1 MDACA
6 PRCRSHGLTTHPT
19 DKRAMKAICL
29 ASAMTI
35 VLQVVVTFCF
45 RLSPSAH
52 RARQMLFVYLFCLAA
67 LVVLWFA
74 TPDDLGLLGRSLLT
88 EPAWLDF
95 AATMFF
101 FSAAFFGGALQLYN
115 LCDRGF
121 SLRILVDML
130 EAPTGAVDVDY
141 LTTNYSSG
149 RGLVW
154 MYRKRIDDIVAARFI
169 DRTNKQIILTAKGET
184 FADLF
189 INARRVLGLE
199 PPQ

>member
-1 MDACA
+1 
-6 PRCRSHGLTTHPT
+6 
-19 DKRAMKAICL
+19 MKAICL
-29 ASAMTI
+29 ASAMTV
-35 VLQVVVTFCF
+35 VLLIVVTFCF

-52 RARQMLFVYLFCLAA
+52 RARQMLFVYLFCLAV
-67 LVVLWFA
+67 LVALWFA

-88 EPAWLDF
+88 QPAWLDF
-95 AATMFF
+95 TAMLFF
-101 FSAAFFGGALQLYN
+101 FSAGFFGGALQLYN

-169 DRTNKQIILTAKGET
+169 DQVNKRIVLTEKGEM

-189 INARRVLGLE
+189 INARRVLGQE
-199 PPQ
+199 PPH

>member
-1 MDACA
+1 
-6 PRCRSHGLTTHPT
+6 
-19 DKRAMKAICL
+19 MKAICL
-29 ASAMTI
+29 ASAMTV
-35 VLQVVVTFCF
+35 VLLVVVTFCF

-95 AATMFF
+95 AATLFF

-130 EAPTGAVDVDY
+130 EAPTGVVDVDY

-169 DRTNKQIILTAKGET
+169 DRTNKQIILAAKGEM

>member
-1 MDACA
+1 
-6 PRCRSHGLTTHPT
+6 
-19 DKRAMKAICL
+19 
-29 ASAMTI
+29 
-35 VLQVVVTFCF
+35 
-45 RLSPSAH
+45 
-52 RARQMLFVYLFCLAA
+52 MLFVYLFCLTL

-74 TPDDLGLLGRSLLT
+74 TPDDLGLLDRSLLT

-95 AATMFF
+95 AAALFF

-141 LTTNYSSG
+141 LTANYSSG

-154 MYRKRIDDIVAARFI
+154 MYRKRIDDIVAARFVRHATKSI
-169 DRTNKQIILTAKGET
+169 MLTAKGKMS
-184 FADLF
+184 ADLF
-189 INARRVLGLE
+189 INARRVLGVEL
-199 PPQ
+199 PQ

>member
-1 MDACA
+1 
-6 PRCRSHGLTTHPT
+6 
-19 DKRAMKAICL
+19 MKAICL
-29 ASAMTI
+29 ASAMTV
-35 VLQVVVTFCF
+35 VLLALVTLCF
-45 RLSPSAH
+45 RLYPSAH
-52 RARQMLFVYLFCLAA
+52 RARQMLFVYFFCLAV
-67 LVVLWFA
+67 LVALWFA
-74 TPDDLGLLGRSLLT
+74 IPDDLGLFGQSLLT

-95 AATMFF
+95 AATLFF
-101 FSAAFFGGALQLYN
+101 FSAGFFGGALQLYN

-130 EAPTGAVDVDY
+130 EAPIGSVNVDY

-154 MYRKRIDDIVAARFI
+154 MYRKRIDDIIAARFI
-169 DRTNKQIILTAKGET
+169 DRTNKRIVLTAKGEM

>member
-1 MDACA
+1 MAACA
-6 PRCRSHGLTTHPT
+6 PPCRSRGFPV

-29 ASAMTI
+29 ASAMTV
-35 VLQVVVTFCF
+35 VLLLLVTFCF
-45 RLSPSAH
+45 RLYPSAH
-52 RARQMLFVYLFCLAA
+52 RARQMLFVYLLCLAA
-67 LVVLWFA
+67 LVTLWFA

-88 EPAWLDF
+88 EPAWVDF
-95 AATMFF
+95 AATLFF

-130 EAPTGAVDVDY
+130 EAPTGPVDVDY

-184 FADLF
+184 FAELF
-189 INARRVLGLE
+189 INARHVLGLE
-199 PPQ
+199 TPQ

>member
-1 MDACA
+1 
-6 PRCRSHGLTTHPT
+6 LTAFPA
-19 DKRAMKAICL
+19 DKRTMKAICL
-29 ASAMTI
+29 ASAMTV
-35 VLQVVVTFCF
+35 VLLVLVTFCF
-45 RLSPSAH
+45 RLYPTAH
-52 RARQMLFVYLFCLAA
+52 RARQMLFVYFFCLAVLA
-67 LVVLWFA
+67 ALWFA

-95 AATMFF
+95 AATLFF
-101 FSAAFFGGALQLYN
+101 FSAGFFGGALQLYN

-141 LTTNYSSG
+141 LITNYSSG

>member
-1 MDACA
+1 
-6 PRCRSHGLTTHPT
+6 
-19 DKRAMKAICL
+19 MKTICL
-29 ASAMTI
+29 ASAMTV
-35 VLQVVVTFCF
+35 VLLVVVTFCF

-67 LVVLWFA
+67 LAALWFA

-88 EPAWLDF
+88 EPAWLDI
-95 AATMFF
+95 AATLFF

-141 LTTNYSSG
+141 LTANYSSG
-149 RGLVW
+149 RGLIW

-169 DRTNKQIILTAKGET
+169 GQVNKQIILTAKGEM

-189 INARRVLGLE
+189 INARRVLRLE
-199 PPQ
+199 LPQ

>member
-1 MDACA
+1 
-6 PRCRSHGLTTHPT
+6 
-19 DKRAMKAICL
+19 
-29 ASAMTI
+29 MTA
-35 VLQVVVTFCF
+35 VLLVLVTCWFQ
-45 RLSPSAH
+45 LYPSAH
-52 RARQMLFVYLFCLAA
+52 RARQMLFVYLFCLAL

-74 TPDDLGLLGRSLLT
+74 TPDDLGFLARSLLI

-95 AATMFF
+95 AAALFF

-130 EAPTGAVDVDY
+130 EAPTDAVDVDY
-141 LTTNYSSG
+141 LTANYSGG
-149 RGLVW
+149 RGLGW

-169 DRTNKQIILTAKGET
+169 DQANKQIVLTAKGEM

-189 INARRVLGLE
+189 INADRVLGLE

>member
-1 MDACA
+1 
-6 PRCRSHGLTTHPT
+6 
-19 DKRAMKAICL
+19 MKAICL
-29 ASAMTI
+29 ASAMTA
-35 VLQVVVTFCF
+35 VLLVLVTCWFQ
-45 RLSPSAH
+45 LYPSAH
-52 RARQMLFVYLFCLAA
+52 RARQMLFVYLFCLAL

-74 TPDDLGLLGRSLLT
+74 TPDDLGFLARSLLI

-95 AATMFF
+95 AAALFF

-130 EAPTGAVDVDY
+130 EAPTDAVDVDY
-141 LTTNYSSG
+141 LTANYSGG
-149 RGLVW
+149 RGLGW

-169 DRTNKQIILTAKGET
+169 DQANKQIVLTAKGEM

-189 INARRVLGLE
+189 INARHVLGLE

>member
-1 MDACA
+1 
-6 PRCRSHGLTTHPT
+6 
-19 DKRAMKAICL
+19 MKAICL
-29 ASAMTI
+29 ASAMTV
-35 VLQVVVTFCF
+35 VLLVVVTFCF

-67 LVVLWFA
+67 LAALWFA

-95 AATMFF
+95 AATLFF

-121 SLRILVDML
+121 SLRILIDML
-130 EAPTGAVDVDY
+130 EAPTGAFDVDY
-141 LTTNYSSG
+141 LTANYSNG
-149 RGLVW
+149 RGLAW
-154 MYRKRIDDIVAARFI
+154 MYRKRIDDIIAVRLV
-169 DRTNKQIILTAKGET
+169 DQVNKRIVLTSKGEM
-184 FADLF
+184 FANLF
-189 INARRVLGLE
+189 INARRVLRLE

>member
-1 MDACA
+1 
-6 PRCRSHGLTTHPT
+6 
-19 DKRAMKAICL
+19 
-29 ASAMTI
+29 MTV
-35 VLQVVVTFCF
+35 VLLVVVTLCF
-45 RLSPSAH
+45 RLTATAH
-52 RARQMLFVYLFCLAA
+52 RARQMLIVYLFCLAA
-67 LVVLWFA
+67 LVAVWFA
-74 TPDDLGLLGRSLLT
+74 TPADLGLFGRALLT

-95 AATMFF
+95 AATIFF
-101 FSAAFFGGALQLYN
+101 FRAAFFGGALQLYN

-130 EAPTGAVDVDY
+130 EAPTGAVNVDY
-141 LTTNYSSG
+141 LTANYSSG

-154 MYRKRIDDIVAARFI
+154 MYRKRIDDIIAARFI
-169 DRTNKQIILTAKGET
+169 DRTNKRIMLTAKGEM

>member
-1 MDACA
+1 
-6 PRCRSHGLTTHPT
+6 LTTFPA

-29 ASAMTI
+29 ASAMTV
-35 VLQVVVTFCF
+35 VLLVVVTLCF
-45 RLSPSAH
+45 RLTATAH

-67 LVVLWFA
+67 LVALWFA

-95 AATMFF
+95 VVTLFF

-141 LTTNYSSG
+141 LITNYSSG

>member
-1 MDACA
+1 
-6 PRCRSHGLTTHPT
+6 
-19 DKRAMKAICL
+19 MKAICL
-29 ASAMTI
+29 ASAMTA
-35 VLQVVVTFCF
+35 VLLVLVTCWFQ
-45 RLSPSAH
+45 LYPSAH
-52 RARQMLFVYLFCLAA
+52 RARQMLFVYLFCLAL

-74 TPDDLGLLGRSLLT
+74 TPDDLGFLARSLLI

-95 AATMFF
+95 AAALFF

-130 EAPTGAVDVDY
+130 EAPTDAVDVDY
-141 LTTNYSSG
+141 LTANYSGG
-149 RGLVW
+149 RGLGW

-169 DRTNKQIILTAKGET
+169 DQANKQIVLTAKGEM

-189 INARRVLGLE
+189 INADRVLGLE

>member
-6 PRCRSHGLTTHPT
+6 PPCRSHGLTTHPT

-29 ASAMTI
+29 ASAMTV
-35 VLQVVVTFCF
+35 VLLVVVTFCF

-95 AATMFF
+95 AATLF
-101 FSAAFFGGALQLYN
+101 FFGGALQLYN

-130 EAPTGAVDVDY
+130 EAPTGVVDVDY

-169 DRTNKQIILTAKGET
+169 GQVNKQIILTAKGEM

-189 INARRVLGLE
+189 INARRVLRLE

>member
-1 MDACA
+1 
-6 PRCRSHGLTTHPT
+6 
-19 DKRAMKAICL
+19 MKAICL
-29 ASAMTI
+29 ASVMTV
-35 VLQVVVTFCF
+35 VLLVLVTLFF
-45 RLSPSAH
+45 RFYPSAQ
-52 RARQMLFVYLFCLAA
+52 RARQMSVVYLFCLAA
-67 LVVLWFA
+67 LVTLWFA
-74 TPDDLGLLGRSLLT
+74 TPDDLGLLSRSLLT

-95 AATMFF
+95 AAALFF
-101 FSAAFFGGALQLYN
+101 FSAGFFGGALQLYN

-121 SLRILVDML
+121 SLRILIDML
-130 EAPTGAVDVDY
+130 EAPIGAVDVDY
-141 LTTNYSSG
+141 LTANYSSG

-169 DRTNKQIILTAKGET
+169 DQVDKRIVLTAKGEM

>member
-1 MDACA
+1 
-6 PRCRSHGLTTHPT
+6 
-19 DKRAMKAICL
+19 MKAICL
-29 ASAMTI
+29 ASAMTV
-35 VLQVVVTFCF
+35 VLLALVTFCF
-45 RLSPSAH
+45 RLYPSAH
-52 RARQMLFVYLFCLAA
+52 RARQMLFMYLFCLAV
-67 LVVLWFA
+67 LVALWFA

-88 EPAWLDF
+88 KPAWLDLT
-95 AATMFF
+95 AMVFF
-101 FSAAFFGGALQLYN
+101 FSAGFFGGALQLYN

-121 SLRILVDML
+121 SLRILIDML
-130 EAPTGAVDVDY
+130 EAPIGAVDVDY
-141 LTTNYSSG
+141 LTANYSSG

-169 DRTNKQIILTAKGET
+169 DQMNKRIVLTAKGAM

>member
-1 MDACA
+1 
-6 PRCRSHGLTTHPT
+6 
-19 DKRAMKAICL
+19 MKAICL

-130 EAPTGAVDVDY
+130 EAPTGVVDVDY

-169 DRTNKQIILTAKGET
+169 GQVNKQIILTAKGEM

-189 INARRVLGLE
+189 INARRVLGVEL
-199 PPQ
+199 PQ

>member
-1 MDACA
+1 
-6 PRCRSHGLTTHPT
+6 
-19 DKRAMKAICL
+19 MKAICL

-130 EAPTGAVDVDY
+130 EAPTGVVDVDY

-169 DRTNKQIILTAKGET
+169 GQVNKQIILTAKGEM

-199 PPQ
+199 APQ

>member
-1 MDACA
+1 
-6 PRCRSHGLTTHPT
+6 
-19 DKRAMKAICL
+19 MKAICL
-29 ASAMTI
+29 ASAMTV
-35 VLQVVVTFCF
+35 VLLVLVTFCF
-45 RLSPSAH
+45 RLYPSAH

-67 LVVLWFA
+67 LVAHWFA
-74 TPDDLGLLGRSLLT
+74 TPDDLGFLDRSLLA

-95 AATMFF
+95 AAALFF
-101 FSAAFFGGALQLYN
+101 FSAGFFGGALQLYN

-121 SLRILVDML
+121 SLRILVDMF

-141 LTTNYSSG
+141 LTANYSSG

-154 MYRKRIDDIVAARFI
+154 MYRKRIDDIIAARFI
-169 DRTNKQIILTAKGET
+169 DQVNKRIALTAKGEL

>member
-1 MDACA
+1 
-6 PRCRSHGLTTHPT
+6 
-19 DKRAMKAICL
+19 MKAICL

-35 VLQVVVTFCF
+35 VLLVLVTFCF
-45 RLSPSAH
+45 RFYPSAH
-52 RARQMLFVYLFCLAA
+52 RARQMLFVYLFCLAV
-67 LVVLWFA
+67 LVALWFA
-74 TPDDLGLLGRSLLT
+74 TPDDLGLLRRSLLT

-95 AATMFF
+95 AATLFF

-141 LTTNYSSG
+141 LTANYSSG

-154 MYRKRIDDIVAARFI
+154 MYRKRIDDIIATRFI
-169 DRTNKQIILTAKGET
+169 DQANKRIMLTAKGEM